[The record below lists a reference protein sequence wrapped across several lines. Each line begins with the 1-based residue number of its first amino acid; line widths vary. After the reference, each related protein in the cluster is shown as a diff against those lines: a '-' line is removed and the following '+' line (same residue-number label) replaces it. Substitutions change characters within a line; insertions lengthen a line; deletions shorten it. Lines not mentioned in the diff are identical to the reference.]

1 MKKIKRETGKK
12 ETKKA
17 KKVRNAKNAG
27 KVLRDGGLG
36 RRFPSG
42 SAESGAGPIN
52 QVNKVLKKFED
63 KCNYIYIC
71 LLMG

>member
-12 ETKKA
+12 DTKKA

-27 KVLRDGGLG
+27 KVLREGGLG

-52 QVNKVLKKFED
+52 QVNKV
-63 KCNYIYIC
+63 
-71 LLMG
+71 